1 MSEKKPKYCYGSQNY
16 IELVCGV
23 EVEPVPRS
31 TKASVNLRTCIPD
44 GWKTSTKDVWREKGC
59 GPQGTHFML
68 MMAAP
73 NEKDPHGEL
82 VRRLGSWMHD
92 YDLALVECI
101 CVKGERGNVLG
112 AIVEVE
118 EP

>member
-23 EVEPVPRS
+23 KVEPAPRN
-31 TKASVNLRTCIPD
+31 TKASVNLRTCLPD

-73 NEKDPHGEL
+73 NEKEPHGEL
-82 VRRLGSWMHD
+82 IRRLGSWMAD
-92 YDLALVECI
+92 SGLALVECI
-101 CVKGERGNVLG
+101 CVTGERGNVLG
-112 AIVEVE
+112 AIVEQE
-118 EP
+118 S

>member
-1 MSEKKPKYCYGSQNY
+1 MGKKEQKYCYGSQNY
-16 IELVCGV
+16 VELVCGTK
-23 EVEPVPRS
+23 VEPVPRHS
-31 TKASVNLRTCIPD
+31 SGSIRLRCAVPK

-73 NEKDPHGEL
+73 DEKDPHGEL
-82 VRRLGSWMHD
+82 IRRLGSWMHD
-92 YDLALVECI
+92 HGLALVECI
-101 CVKGERGNVLG
+101 CVKTDCGSILG
-112 AIVEVE
+112 AIVEA